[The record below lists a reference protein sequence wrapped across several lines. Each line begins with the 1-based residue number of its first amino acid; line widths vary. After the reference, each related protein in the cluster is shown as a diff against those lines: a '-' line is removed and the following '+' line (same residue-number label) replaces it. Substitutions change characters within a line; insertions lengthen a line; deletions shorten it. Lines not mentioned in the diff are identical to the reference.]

1 MTRADAKREV
11 GTTSAVSPATL
22 TTYPRNAR
30 QGDVAAIA
38 ASLKAH
44 GQYKPV
50 VVNIGTGT
58 GRHNEVLAGN
68 HTLLAFRELAQQHP
82 DDPRWAN
89 ILVHWVN
96 VDDDM
101 AARIVVADNRTSELG
116 GFDVAVL
123 AELLDGMTGNLDG
136 LGYSTADIA
145 DLTALVQETTLPD
158 NLNDLFTDPFSAPT
172 TDSSAPMPDAPK
184 PPRMGDDGL
193 VSDGRRGIHHP
204 DKTDVYADQSA
215 SRMVVLTMPIPVFIW
230 VQEQL
235 EAVRAA
241 FSADNNTDAVVKLLE
256 QWSNTTA
263 PTDTVA
269 AE

>member
-1 MTRADAKREV
+1 MTRAASQREV
-11 GTTSAVSPATL
+11 GTTSAVSPADL

-30 QGDVAAIA
+30 HGDVAAIA

-123 AELLDGMTGNLDG
+123 AELLDGMDGDLAG

-158 NLNDLFTDPFSAPT
+158 NLDDLFTEPFSPA
-172 TDSSAPMPDAPK
+172 AAAPDAAPK
-184 PPRMGDDGL
+184 PRMGDDGL

-215 SRMVVLTMPIPVFIW
+215 SRMVVLTMPIPMFVW
-230 VQEQL
+230 VQQQL
-235 EAVRAA
+235 EGVRAA
-241 FSADNNTDAVVKLLE
+241 VNADNNTEAVVKLLE
-256 QWSNTTA
+256 QWSGTTA
-263 PTDTVA
+263 PAADAVVA
-269 AE
+269 E